1 MTSLFNIFTSLEDSI
16 YKITNTTNT
25 GNEKKNKN
33 SDIRAYNNPDN
44 SLHATSLHQGKQFK
58 KYQDK
63 IINKNKKNIYKV
75 NSREGFQG
83 SNPDGS
89 SSSSS
94 SSSSQT
100 QSQQVLT
107 QTAISP
113 EDSDNVKQLYI
124 EQKVLVDKHKK
135 LMTDIDSSTVQ
146 YFARTSKKNPYLNR
160 IIVFTTGHCCYVTNQ
175 GVVRYIPSWD
185 TYYST
190 GAPKELPNKLIYLKI
205 PLPNDFWTPGT
216 VVPTKPPLISGPN
229 IVQNQSLGHEGNTVF
244 VDRMVQNPRP
254 SYSGCYADNQSQSL
268 MTFIGGAPPST
279 TATIV
284 NGNFT
289 EPALSNDSY
298 VYYAS
303 NDTTD
308 VPGWTFNACIIN
320 NSSAWGYVMPYPEG
334 DQAACIQGVS
344 NMSQI
349 VSMVSG
355 STYTLAFYATGRP
368 SPYASGPVDIQLN
381 GDTIY
386 SFTPPTSSWQS
397 YSVPINATVTGNNT
411 LNFVGTT
418 NDADY
423 STAIQY
429 ITLGTDASSSSGGT
443 YSFQD
448 CQTAAINLGYQY
460 FGLQN
465 VNSTS
470 GLGYCAVSNNQ
481 VSATSLGTSNIA
493 TSTTVLWSSG
503 TNGSDPGVSAKLTNT
518 GSIVVYDSAGTAIYT
533 SPGASQGNY
542 WGCYGDGADRAIA
555 NYGSSNGGWY
565 TYSTCQQEAQDG
577 GYSYFGLQYVQSSG
591 EGQCFYGN
599 DVNEAR
605 VYGTASNCTSVN
617 GDTYG
622 GGWSNAVYGI
632 NPGVDFFLYVQ
643 DDGNLCLYRGQSP
656 SDNQGSVW
664 CSGTNGK
671 TLDANPQ
678 YQATNGLYGL
688 SYLRTNDTLAPG
700 DFIGNTD
707 GSAYLIMQTDGN
719 LVLYTST
726 MGLNCSTINSTTSS
740 SKSNATPM
748 GGGQYATALYEFN
761 GPPGIPGEMGQI
773 GYVDK
778 DSNLYKFSEI
788 NQQCSTNYN
797 SATPTNNQPG
807 QTNGQQYTCPKEEPV
822 CKNYRQNI
830 QWGTCSNIELTDKY
844 TKISG
849 TDSGGSDYIDV
860 SGNYIA
866 YSNTTVEDC
875 QKTCNSYNDCYGFAF
890 SNGSCY
896 PKTNLMSY
904 SGTDSNTAVDLY
916 TRNKRIANPP
926 AGVPKEITPISTT
939 EYSNYNYIGNIGSDS
954 YFGLGNANSVQKQM
968 LSQLEDQ
975 INSVSSQINQFTGA
989 FSQKDGV
996 VQKQTGKN
1004 IQNLARHKKELDDAK
1019 EKIGV
1024 LQDVTLGNFER
1035 IIEDTDIRVLQES
1048 YTYMFWSI
1056 LAITFVLIT
1065 MNISSKST

>member
-1 MTSLFNIFTSLEDSI
+1 MTTLFNIFTSLEDSI
-16 YKITNTTNT
+16 YKITNNTNT
-25 GNEKKNKN
+25 GNERKHKN
-33 SDIRAYNNPDN
+33 SEIRAYNNQEN

-58 KYQDK
+58 KYQDR

-83 SNPDGS
+83 TDTED
-89 SSSSS
+89 

-100 QSQQVLT
+100 QSQQVLS

-113 EDSDNVKQLYI
+113 EQSDTVKNLYL
-124 EQKVLVDKHKK
+124 EQKVLLDKHKE
-135 LMTDIDSSTVQ
+135 LMVSIDGSANE
-146 YFARTSKKNPYLNR
+146 YFARVSKKNPYLNK
-160 IIVFTTGHCCYVTNQ
+160 IVVFTTGHCCYVTNQ

-185 TYYST
+185 MYYST
-190 GAPKELPNKLIYLKI
+190 GAPKELVNKLVYLTI
-205 PLPNDFWTPGT
+205 PLPNDFWTPGSL
-216 VVPTKPPLISGPN
+216 VPTKPPLISGPN

-244 VDRMVQNPRP
+244 VDRMIQDPIP

-284 NGNFT
+284 NGNFA

-298 VYYAS
+298 VYY
-303 NDTTD
+303 NDTTS
-308 VPGWTFNACIIN
+308 VPGWDFINACLIN
-320 NSSAWGYVMPYPEG
+320 NSSAWGYVKPYPEG
-334 DQAACIQGVS
+334 NQAVSIQGVN
-344 NMSQI
+344 NMTQVI
-349 VSMVSG
+349 SMVSG

-381 GDTIY
+381 GDTVY
-386 SFTPPTSSWQS
+386 SFTPPTSSWQN
-397 YSVPINATVTGNNT
+397 YSVPLTASVTGNNT

-429 ITLGTDASSSSGGT
+429 ITLGTDSSSGGGT

-465 VNSTS
+465 VNSSS
-470 GLGYCAVSNNQ
+470 GLGYCAVSNNE
-481 VSATSLGTSNIA
+481 VSAVSLGTSNIA
-493 TSTTVLWSSG
+493 TSITALWSSG
-503 TNGSDPGVSAKLTNT
+503 TTGSDPGVSASITNT
-518 GSIVVYDSAGTAIYT
+518 GSLVVYNSAGTAIYT
-533 SPGASQGNY
+533 SPGATPSNY
-542 WGCYGDGADRAIA
+542 YGCYGDGPTRAITD
-555 NYGSSNGGWY
+555 YGSGGATSY
-565 TYSTCQQEAQDG
+565 TYSSCMQEAQNA
-577 GYSYFGLQYVQSSG
+577 GYSYFGLQYVQSNG

-599 DVNEAR
+599 DINQAR
-605 VYGTASNCTSVN
+605 GYGMASNCTLVN

-622 GGWSNAVYGI
+622 GGWSNAVYGV
-632 NPGVDFFLYVQ
+632 NPGVDFFLDVQ
-643 DDGNLCLYRGQSP
+643 DDGNLCVYRGQGP
-656 SDNQGSVW
+656 SDNQGIIW
-664 CSGTNGK
+664 ATGTNGK
-671 TLDANPQ
+671 QQDANPQ
-678 YQATNGLYGL
+678 YQASNGLYGL
-688 SYLRTNDTLAPG
+688 SYLTTGQTLAPG

-707 GSAYLIMQTDGN
+707 GSTYLIMQTDGN

-726 MGLNCSTINSTTSS
+726 MGLNCSTINSTTV
-740 SKSNATPM
+740 SKSKSGAKPM
-748 GGGQYATALYEFN
+748 GGGQYATALYELA
-761 GPPGIPGEMGQI
+761 GPPGIPGQMGQI
-773 GYVDK
+773 GYVDE
-778 DSNLYKFSEI
+778 DSNLYTFPDT

-807 QTNGQQYTCPKEEPV
+807 QTNGQQYTCPKEAPV

-830 QWGTCSNIELTDKY
+830 QWGTCSNIELTDRY

-849 TDSGGSDYIDV
+849 TDNGGADYIDV
-860 SGNYIA
+860 SGNYIM

-896 PKTNLMSY
+896 PKTNAMSY
-904 SGTDSNTAVDLY
+904 SGTDTNSAVDLY
-916 TRNKRIANPP
+916 TRNKRVANPP
-926 AGVPKEITPISTT
+926 SGIPKETTPISTT
-939 EYSNYNYIGNIGSDS
+939 EYSNYNYIGDISSGKT
-954 YFGLGNANSVQKQM
+954 FGLGNANSVQKQM

-975 INSVSSQINQFTGA
+975 INSVSNQINKFTGI

-996 VQKQTGKN
+996 VQKQAGKN
-1004 IQNLARHKKELDDAK
+1004 VQNLVRHKKELDDAK
-1019 EKIGV
+1019 DKIGV
-1024 LQDVTLGNFER
+1024 LQDTTLGNFER

-1048 YTYMFWSI
+1048 YTYMFLSI
-1056 LAITFVLIT
+1056 LAITFVLVT
-1065 MNISSKST
+1065 MNISSKSA